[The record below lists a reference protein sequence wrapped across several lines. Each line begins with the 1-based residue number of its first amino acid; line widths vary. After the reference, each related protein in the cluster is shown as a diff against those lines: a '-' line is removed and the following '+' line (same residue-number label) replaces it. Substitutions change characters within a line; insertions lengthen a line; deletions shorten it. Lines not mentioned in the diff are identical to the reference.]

1 MTASVWARQ
10 LLCCGEQGDGETVD
24 MNLQVALSML
34 VAGAVY
40 ATTPSPAS
48 AWWQFVANSPSGQRH
63 VSARYA
69 TQKECETALKITEST
84 LAKKYPEL
92 YPLVGSCEEY
102 R

>member
-1 MTASVWARQ
+1 MKLNVT
-10 LLCCGEQGDGETVD
+10 
-24 MNLQVALSML
+24 LSML
-34 VAGAVY
+34 VAGVIFA
-40 ATTPSPAS
+40 ATASPAS
-48 AWWQFVANSPSGQRH
+48 AWWQFVANSPTGQRH

-69 TQKECETALKITEST
+69 TQKECETALKVTESQ

>member
-1 MTASVWARQ
+1 VAMK
-10 LLCCGEQGDGETVD
+10 
-24 MNLQVALSML
+24 LQVVLSML
-34 VAGAVY
+34 VAGAVF
-40 ATTPSPAS
+40 AGTSSPAL
-48 AWWQFVANSPSGQRH
+48 AWWQFVANSPSGQRQ

-69 TQKECETALKITEST
+69 TQKECEAALKVTESK